1 MEVQDQLV
9 NEALSVLPELA
20 RALLAGKHRHHAQY
34 HRWRETGFLKE
45 EDSAQLRANCPV
57 DTSSGEMEPST
68 LPHWHGPEEI
78 PVAQIKL
85 MSHLAMRGPRTMSE
99 LAEGLEVTTPAI
111 TGLVDKL
118 EKRGLVGRLRDSQD
132 RRVVRV
138 QLSGFAR
145 MIAER
150 YIDEKRRQ
158 MRRVLET
165 LTPEEQR
172 TFVKTL
178 KLLAETMDLKQSQEA
193 LAEELPL

>member
-34 HRWRETGFLKE
+34 RRWREADFLKE
-45 EDSAQLRANCPV
+45 EDGAQLRLNCPV
-57 DTSSGEMEPST
+57 DSEMGSPA

-118 EKRGLVGRLRDSQD
+118 EKRGLVERLRDSQD

-138 QLSGFAR
+138 QLSGLAR

-150 YIDEKRRQ
+150 YIADKRRQ
-158 MRRVLET
+158 VQSVLET
-165 LTPEEQR
+165 LTLEEQR

-178 KLLAETMDLKQSQEA
+178 RLLAETMDPKPTAEA
-193 LAEELPL
+193 LAEEIPFS